1 MKFEHN
7 LYRKFVTDIILYFL
21 ILLIPTLDFLIII
34 LIFGIS
40 VIKNVLVI
48 IFIII
53 VQISMGVFII
63 PFIIEYFK
71 TFYPIIKIALII
83 TEEQF
88 QITFFEKIYLKF
100 FWKDLKKIEMFYED
114 FFEFKKYYK
123 LKIQKNDNTIEEIT
137 LSLLGIKKKTLKE
150 IIHELKSCSKNSN
163 VPFVELKEVEKGIS
177 KERNLEF
184 KKIKNFIK
192 NITKSNI

>member
-1 MKFEHN
+1 MKFEYN
-7 LYRKFVTDIILYFL
+7 LYRTFVITIIVYFL
-21 ILLIPTLDFLIII
+21 ILLIPTLDFLILI
-34 LIFGIS
+34 LIIGIS
-40 VIKNVLVI
+40 AINVL
-48 IFIII
+48 II
-53 VQISMGVFII
+53 VFVITLQILMGVFMI

-71 TFYPIIKIALII
+71 TNYPILKIAFII

-88 QITFFEKIYLKF
+88 QLTFFEKIYLKF

-114 FFEFKKYYK
+114 LFDFKKYYK

-150 IIHELKSCSKNSN
+150 IIHELKSWSKNSN
-163 VPFVELKEVEKGIS
+163 VPFVELKEIEIGIS

-184 KKIKNFIK
+184 KKMKNFIK
-192 NITKSNI
+192 NISKSNI